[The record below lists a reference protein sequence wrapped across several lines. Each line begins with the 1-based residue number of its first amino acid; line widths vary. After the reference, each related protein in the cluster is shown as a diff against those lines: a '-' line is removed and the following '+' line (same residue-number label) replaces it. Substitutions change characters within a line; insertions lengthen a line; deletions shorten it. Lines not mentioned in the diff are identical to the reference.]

1 VRHQHGSAAPSPAVP
16 SCARRQSPGSSALP
30 CWYCLACL
38 TWLVLLAICC
48 FNIATTT
55 ILEQEQQGLG
65 EEEEAEIDF
74 VAPGDLHIEDDYGQ
88 ALAIDDEAAATAS
101 DEDVGGINEMD
112 LDID

>member
-1 VRHQHGSAAPSPAVP
+1 
-16 SCARRQSPGSSALP
+16 
-30 CWYCLACL
+30 
-38 TWLVLLAICC
+38 LVLLAICC